1 MQAVDFN
8 SDMGEGFGPWTI
20 GDGVDA
26 ELASRY
32 LLGCGELS
40 VRELAAGVVGSSE
53 DAMPDDRTAAVLRLR
68 LTESRSRTKKRVLSR
83 IGML

>member
-1 MQAVDFN
+1 MHGGA
-8 SDMGEGFGPWTI
+8 
-20 GDGVDA
+20 
-26 ELASRY
+26 
-32 LLGCGELS
+32 LLGIGNDTS
-40 VRELAAGVVGSSE
+40 SGSSE

>member
-1 MQAVDFN
+1 MKYNESQCCV
-8 SDMGEGFGPWTI
+8 
-20 GDGVDA
+20 
-26 ELASRY
+26 
-32 LLGCGELS
+32 ELS

>member
-1 MQAVDFN
+1 M
-8 SDMGEGFGPWTI
+8 
-20 GDGVDA
+20 
-26 ELASRY
+26 
-32 LLGCGELS
+32 
-40 VRELAAGVVGSSE
+40 RELAAGVVGSSE